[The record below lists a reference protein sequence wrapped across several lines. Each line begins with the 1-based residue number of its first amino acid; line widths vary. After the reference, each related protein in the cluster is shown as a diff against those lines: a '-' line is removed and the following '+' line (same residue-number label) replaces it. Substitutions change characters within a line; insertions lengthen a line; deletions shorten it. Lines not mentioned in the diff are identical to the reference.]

1 MFKKY
6 RRCFPKYRRNHKT
19 HKTKEAALKY
29 KQLLF
34 WKNQMEEI
42 GMKMKKRKRLLSIQA
57 VCVVVILAVVL
68 LFGLG
73 RRKLGSDTEYFSEKQ
88 VAVFEVISELD
99 FGVYGQEDW
108 DSFFSA
114 YGNDCLTGEMLE
126 RLLVQLGVSEYIQV
140 QQMTGGS
147 IVSREEWNQ
156 VYLQILDYLDTEKS
170 VSEVEFLVMDVM
182 EAKDQNIIVTNQG
195 DYYTTLPVSYFE
207 QWQTYQIH
215 AAENVCLGIYG
226 FSANEQ
232 EIANAYL
239 KSFENKTADFLY
251 QGSEYRK
258 EIGSINGELTAGV
271 YDFVFAEGRLQ
282 TLRSKQDRI
291 SGTLLSY
298 DESEIEIEH
307 YGRLAHQGKIP
318 VYQTYG
324 EVAEKSISDV
334 VLGNMEVE
342 YITGENQVCAI
353 LLNRPANIENIR
365 VLLLAE
371 DGGKF
376 RADSY
381 VRCSEQTSLTC
392 GERKETIPAGGVVH
406 VTDYL
411 PQDAADLPGDTLVLV
426 PEDQEG
432 MVYVCDPNGNVTSNG
447 YYGTMELRRYA
458 EGYTLVNQ
466 LPIETYLCAVVPSEM
481 PSSYAAEALRAQAV
495 CARSYAYI
503 QLFRADLMQ
512 YGAHINDSTSYQVYN
527 KVAPTE
533 ESKAAVYDTAG
544 KVMTYQGE
552 VIEAYYFS
560 TSMGYTD
567 TAEVW
572 NVEDV
577 GTYGYLKRAC
587 LNTSPDQ
594 GVLSDETAFYNY
606 ITQPASGYDSD
617 IKFYRWSA
625 TASYR
630 EKTGEI
636 NQILDKR
643 RAVSARNILYYE
655 KDGVTERDSLEGIE
669 SLTELTVTERSA
681 SGAILTL
688 KLQYENGMVLV
699 KSEYN
704 IRSVLGCGAAAIT
717 YQDGSINREVTLLP
731 SAFCTVERQSDGT
744 YVLHGG
750 GYGHGLGMS
759 QNAANGMAK
768 AGMSYEE
775 ILKYFYQDI
784 NLSTM

>member
-1 MFKKY
+1 
-6 RRCFPKYRRNHKT
+6 
-19 HKTKEAALKY
+19 
-29 KQLLF
+29 
-34 WKNQMEEI
+34 MEEI
-42 GMKMKKRKRLLSIQA
+42 GMKMKKRKKQLSIQA
-57 VCVVVILAVVL
+57 ICVFVILAVVL
-68 LFGLG
+68 LFGLC
-73 RRKLGSDTEYFSEKQ
+73 RRKSGTDTADYSEKQ
-88 VAVFEVISELD
+88 VAVFEVISELNFD
-99 FGVYGQEDW
+99 IYGQEDW
-108 DSFFSA
+108 DSFFAA
-114 YGNDCLTGEMLE
+114 YRKDCLTGGMLE
-126 RLLVQLGVSEYIQV
+126 QLLVQLGVSGYIQV
-140 QQMTGGS
+140 QQMTEQH
-147 IVSREEWNQ
+147 IVAREEWNQ
-156 VYLQILDYLDTEKS
+156 VYLQILDYLDTQKS
-170 VSEVEFLVMDVM
+170 VREEEFLVMDVM
-182 EAKDQNIIVTNQG
+182 EAKEQNIIVTNQG
-195 DYYTTLPVSYFE
+195 DYYTTLPASYFE
-207 QWQTYQIH
+207 QWQTYQVY
-215 AAENVCLGIYG
+215 AVENACLGIYG
-226 FSANEQ
+226 YSAAEQ

-239 KSFENKTADFLY
+239 ISYTDKTADFLY
-251 QGSEYRK
+251 QGSEYQK
-258 EIGSINGELTAGV
+258 EIGVIDGEPAAGV
-271 YDFVFAEGRLQ
+271 YDFVFAEGKLK

-298 DESEIEIEH
+298 DDSVIEIEN

-324 EVAEKSISDV
+324 EVSEKSISDV

-353 LLNRPANIENIR
+353 LLNRPASIENIR

-381 VRCSEQTSLTC
+381 VRCSAQTSLIC
-392 GERKETIPAGGVVH
+392 GERRETIPAGGVVH

-411 PQDAADLPGDTLVLV
+411 PQETADLQGDTLVLA
-426 PEDQEG
+426 PDSQDG
-432 MVYVCDPNGNVTSNG
+432 MVYVCDPYGNVTSNG

-481 PSSYAAEALRAQAV
+481 PSSYAAEALRAQAI

-503 QLFRADLMQ
+503 QLFRADLMS

-544 KVMTYQGE
+544 IVMTYQGD

-577 GTYGYLKRAC
+577 GTYSYLKRAC
-587 LNTSPDQ
+587 LNTSS
-594 GVLSDETAFYNY
+594 GGETLSEETAFYNY
-606 ITQPASGYDSD
+606 ITQPATGYDSD

-625 TASYR
+625 SASYR
-630 EKTGEI
+630 EKTEAI
-636 NQILDKR
+636 NQILEKR
-643 RAVSARNILYYE
+643 RAVSARNILYFE
-655 KDGVTERDSLEGIE
+655 KDGITERSSLEGIG
-669 SLTELTVTERSA
+669 SLTELAVAERST

-688 KLQYENGMVLV
+688 KLQYENGTVLV

-704 IRSVLGCGAAAIT
+704 IRSVLGCGASAIT
-717 YQDGSINREVTLLP
+717 YQDGSVGRDITLLP
-731 SAFCTVERQSDGT
+731 SAFCTVEPQSDGT

-768 AGMSYEE
+768 AGMGYEE
-775 ILKYFYQDI
+775 ILNFFYQDI
-784 NLSTM
+784 ELSTM